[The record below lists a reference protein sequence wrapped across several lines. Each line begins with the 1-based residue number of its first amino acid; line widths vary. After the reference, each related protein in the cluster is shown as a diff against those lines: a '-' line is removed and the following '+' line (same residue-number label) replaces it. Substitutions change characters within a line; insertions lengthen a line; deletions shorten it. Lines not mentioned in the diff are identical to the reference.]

1 MNDALTRLLRTK
13 KILAGLMLFVGGVG
27 FMAFGKVLPAVREL
41 GWLTPVPWSEL
52 GAILVGAGLIS
63 IWLDGYFEREKQ
75 AVDDERLRHMLVEH
89 APAMKDAVIKG
100 FAFENEDLRRVATP
114 QLLDDIIA
122 NSLAMRLDD
131 REFARE
137 LYADI
142 RDQAVR
148 SVERWHDAK
157 ISIRLNTLN
166 RSTDGAL
173 GSSANDPSRLVI
185 TVRHEYSTVPSSHL
199 RRFVSVSDIDEY
211 RELAQDPASTFAW
224 YYRPGNGIDAGAKE
238 AFELV
243 QFTVDGQER
252 PIRRAAR
259 KGAQTYS
266 VNLGIPTDERV
277 QQRTISY
284 TYRLMPA
291 VHNRLLH
298 FDVEQ
303 PTRGIDIELDYSDT
317 DIAYVNMIDFIASS
331 QKSIVTKSPE
341 TVPGKMIG
349 LQFDGWIMPK
359 SGVAFAW
366 VTNDEL
372 RRGQPVHGDVAA

>member
-1 MNDALTRLLRTK
+1 MNDALNRLLRTK
-13 KILAGLMLFVGGVG
+13 KILAVVVLFVTGVGLM
-27 FMAFGKVLPAVREL
+27 AFSRSLPAMREL
-41 GWLTPVPWSEL
+41 GWLSWVPWSEL
-52 GAILVGAGLIS
+52 GALLVGAGLLG
-63 IWLDGYFEREKQ
+63 IWLDAYFEREKQ
-75 AVDDERLRHMLVEH
+75 KIDEARLRRLLIEQ

-114 QLLDDIIA
+114 QLLDDIIGS
-122 NSLAMRLDD
+122 SLAMRLDD

-157 ISIRLNTLN
+157 ISIRLSLLN
-166 RSTDGAL
+166 QSTDGA
-173 GSSANDPSRLVI
+173 GRSSATGPSRLVI
-185 TVRHEYSTVPSSHL
+185 TVRHEYTTVPSSHL

-266 VNLGIPTDERV
+266 VNLGIPADERA

-291 VHNRLLH
+291 AHNRLLH

-331 QKSIVTKSPE
+331 RSSIVTKSPD
-341 TVPGKMIG
+341 TVPGKVIG
-349 LQFDGWIMPK
+349 LEFDGWVMPK
-359 SGVAFAW
+359 SGVAFVW